1 MASVG
6 PSASVSISGKRALA
20 VAHATGGTLSGTFA
34 LSGEERR
41 LALANID
48 MRQAEAAARLLDRQ
62 VDVHV
67 RRALE
72 TAIAVCYA
80 RPWLESNRDGKLKKR
95 WLPNGAEELRLHDLL
110 MDLRKRTYAHNDP
123 TGGRRSLATLEAGV
137 VTATGEE
144 WIPLPRKD
152 LDPIA
157 ELCARQ
163 AKRFQAGLADM
174 LGEGN

>member
-1 MASVG
+1 MG
-6 PSASVSISGKRALA
+6 PPADAVEAPKRYGKLFPDRALLERA
-20 VAHATGGTLSGTFA
+20 AAGREAIDRGADPALVLSLVVWPTA
-34 LSGEERR
+34 S
-41 LALANID
+41 ID

-62 VDVHV
+62 GDVHV

-123 TGGRRSLATLEAGV
+123 TGGRRSLATLEA
-137 VTATGEE
+137 AS
-144 WIPLPRKD
+144 
-152 LDPIA
+152 
-157 ELCARQ
+157 
-163 AKRFQAGLADM
+163 
-174 LGEGN
+174 